1 MMRGPSD
8 ELFHSH
14 LAHAPTKRAR
24 ALSSRIHLSVVLW
37 MPPQARQLIDWWV
50 EGRVNPHVPTTQ
62 RLPLSRADDAF
73 TMIAAR
79 KTTGKVVLVP

>member
-1 MMRGPSD
+1 MISLVLPTYATADR
-8 ELFHSH
+8 
-14 LAHAPTKRAR
+14 APD
-24 ALSSRIHLSVVLW
+24 LLHVS
-37 MPPQARQLIDWWV
+37 PQARQLIDWWV

-73 TMIAAR
+73 AMIAAR